1 MKIEKIFYSV
11 AALALCLGLAASC
24 RPGGSTTDHKVF
36 LLGVDALDWEM
47 VDALRSQGL
56 LPNLDRL
63 IKKGVSAQLDTN
75 DEGGSAV
82 YWTTIATGQKRAKH
96 GIMDFVHK
104 DPQSG
109 EINPVTSNQRKTKAF
124 WNILSENDVSV
135 GVTGWY
141 VTWPAEKVNGFMVS
155 SYFTWTDA
163 QPTVRGMVYPDEAK
177 MIYPPSLAG
186 EVKDAVKRAELY
198 YQKNI
203 RKIVPLSSPAQRGP
217 LVIKMEWSIMSDFMF
232 AEVGTSLYRK
242 LKPQVMGLYYGAVDV
257 SGHLFSWKK
266 AKRTKRMIAQRG
278 ADVQK
283 NCYLATDELI
293 GRTLALVDEETTVI
307 LLSDHGLMRGEHTNN
322 GVFIMSGPDIKQG
335 LRLEKRVGLT
345 DVCPTLLY
353 RIGLPVAEDM
363 DGRVLLDAF
372 FPEYV
377 KAHRVKTVSS
387 YGPRTNSSEKP
398 IKSNFDGKI
407 IERLKT
413 LGYLK

>member
-1 MKIEKIFYSV
+1 MRIEKLFYSV

-24 RPGGSTTDHKVF
+24 RPGGSPNDQKVF

-47 VDALRSQGL
+47 VNTLRSQGL

-63 IKKGVSAQLDTN
+63 IQKGVSAQIDTN

-82 YWTTIATGQKRAKH
+82 YWTSVATGQKRAKH
-96 GIMDFVHK
+96 GIMDFIYK
-104 DPQSG
+104 DPQNG
-109 EINPVTSNQRKTKAF
+109 EINPVTGNQRKTKAF
-124 WNILSENDVSV
+124 WNILSENDISV
-135 GVTGWY
+135 GIVGWY

-177 MIYPPSLAG
+177 MIYPQSLAG
-186 EVKDAVKRAELY
+186 DVKEAVTQAELY
-198 YQKNI
+198 YNKNI
-203 RKIVPLSSPAQRGP
+203 RRIIPVRSQAQRGP
-217 LVIKMEWSIMSDFMF
+217 LVVKMEWSLMSDFMF

-242 LKPQVMGLYYGAVDV
+242 LKPRVMGLYYGAVDV
-257 SGHLFSWKK
+257 AGHLFSWKRER
-266 AKRTKRMIAQRG
+266 RTKRMLAQRG
-278 ADVQK
+278 ADIQK
-283 NCYLATDELI
+283 NCYLAADELI
-293 GRTLALVDEETTVI
+293 GRTLADVDEGTTVI

-322 GVFIMSGPDIKQG
+322 GVFIMCGPDIRQG
-335 LRLEKRVGLT
+335 LRLENPVGLT

-372 FPEYV
+372 SPEYIR
-377 KAHRVKTVSS
+377 AHRVKTISS
-387 YGPRTNSSEKP
+387 YGPRTNFSEKP
-398 IKSNFDGKI
+398 IKSNFDSKI